1 MVIFLSFDC
10 FTPSLNIR
18 HRCIATLAGTFP
30 FALGAATF
38 GSVVYEDRLL
48 NVSSDK
54 TVSAVETSII
64 FNADF
69 QMPSIK

>member
-1 MVIFLSFDC
+1 MVTVPSFVS
-10 FTPSLNIR
+10 FTPTFNIM

-38 GSVVYEDRLL
+38 GSIVYEDRLL

-54 TVSAVETSII
+54 TVSA
-64 FNADF
+64 FLNY
-69 QMPSIK
+69 Q